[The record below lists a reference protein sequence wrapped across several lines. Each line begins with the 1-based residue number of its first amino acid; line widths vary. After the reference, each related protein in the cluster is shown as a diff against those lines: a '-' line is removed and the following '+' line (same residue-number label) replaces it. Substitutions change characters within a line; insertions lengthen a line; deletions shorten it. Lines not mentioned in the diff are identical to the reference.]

1 MRKRERGNKSEEMK
15 ERWGER
21 KTSSRE
27 SDGVKVRKVERGERE
42 RFGIK
47 RKRVKSKK
55 ERK

>member
-1 MRKRERGNKSEEMK
+1 MK

-27 SDGVKVRKVERGERE
+27 SDGVKVRKVEMGERE
-42 RFGIK
+42 RFGRK
-47 RKRVKSKK
+47 GKRVKSKK